1 MNFANPL
8 RAAADEWAEYSE
20 ENTDSNFEDMFAEL
34 TADGY
39 RYKPVPVA
47 GELREKY
54 GDAIPLETAAL
65 LELVELGKRYFN
77 FLDAEN
83 FDYSF
88 DGDWE
93 DDDWEIN

>member
-1 MNFANPL
+1 MKICLPNSRQTVTGTSL
-8 RAAADEWAEYSE
+8 C
-20 ENTDSNFEDMFAEL
+20 L
-34 TADGY
+34 
-39 RYKPVPVA
+39 A

-83 FDYSF
+83 LDYSF
-88 DGDWE
+88 GGDDLE
-93 DDDWEIN
+93 DDDWEID